1 MAGPAWVTISLV
13 DDECW
18 RLEER
23 GEAFSALSLTDTQT
37 PDFITLIGGSAKARL
52 LRELTVFASAGCG
65 HVSLIPE
72 PRSCRSDAPRI
83 FVDCELHRPQSMPQQ
98 LARGTP
104 RYSRD
109 ITWGRQCGQ
118 TEIARIFYDS
128 VLAPLSSVVCY
139 FAADLG
145 GLRGVAKL
153 IAEQLASG
161 LPSNRL
167 QHDALP
173 RVLVV
178 VDTTTCGFDAWSAE
192 ARLQKELETALQ
204 DIGKGP
210 NKLSEVL
217 DHFREIRVLGLH
229 KDSSPEL
236 RSKILLRRIASVSTS
251 VQSARR
257 SSRTLFASR
266 HAYALFTKLID
277 NFCIRQEPFDF
288 IKASRAAGFCA
299 QDFPTHLKHL
309 LDMIPSDVWLWH
321 TVVPLVASAL
331 FLASYPPG
339 SHCKFAVCFRQIG
352 SDSLTRSLRFCAQE
366 RFFASLQ
373 RRMRYSYHR
382 ARQTLQI
389 T

>member
-1 MAGPAWVTISLV
+1 MAGPAWVTISLI

-37 PDFITLIGGSAKARL
+37 PDFVTLIGGSAKARL
-52 LRELTVFASAGCG
+52 LRELTAFASAGCG

-72 PRSCRSDAPRI
+72 PRSFRSDAPRI
-83 FVDCELHRPQSMPQQ
+83 FVDCELHRPQSIPQ
-98 LARGTP
+98 LAREAP
-104 RYSRD
+104 RRSRE
-109 ITWGRQCGQ
+109 ITWARQRGQ
-118 TEIARIFYDS
+118 TEIARAFYDS

-167 QHDALP
+167 QQDALP

-204 DIGKGP
+204 DMENGL
-210 NKLSEVL
+210 NNLSEVL

-266 HAYALFTKLID
+266 HAYALFIKLID
-277 NFCIRQEPFDF
+277 NFCMRQEPFDY
-288 IKASRAAGFCA
+288 IKASRAAGFSA

-309 LDMIPSDVWLWH
+309 LDMLPSDVWLWH

-331 FLASYPPG
+331 ILASYPPG
-339 SHCKFAVCFRQIG
+339 SHCKFPIRFRQMG
-352 SDSLTRSLRFCAQE
+352 SDSLTQRLRLRAQE
-366 RFFASLQ
+366 RFLASLQ
-373 RRMRYSYHR
+373 RRMQYSYH
-382 ARQTLQI
+382 
-389 T
+389 